1 VPVLDV
7 SASYDPA
14 TGKEAIFIVNRSLTD
29 SVVTDLLWQDGR
41 AVTMGEAWQLA
52 GSDPKAANTWE
63 NPNAITAQPIA
74 APAVRDGKAT
84 IQLPPLS
91 FTVLTT
97 HSA

>member
-1 VPVLDV
+1 MCPLPTTRP
-7 SASYDPA
+7 PA
-14 TGKEAIFIVNRSLTD
+14 TEAIFIVNRSQTD

-41 AVTMGEAWQLA
+41 AVTMSEAWQLA

-63 NPNAITAQPIA
+63 HPNAITAKPLA
-74 APAVRDGKAT
+74 APAVKDGKAT